1 MRKFLAVVKREYLKI
16 VWSKTF
22 ILSTLFI
29 PLAGLIFSFVPLLM
43 MTIEGDATHLVI
55 IDQSGKMSET
65 VAKMLTENQDF
76 APDDENETEPL
87 AQINTS
93 QQDKIKEASQ
103 KIKAQFVVED
113 FDSKSMPLEQI
124 KRDLNERL
132 RGQKLDAYL
141 VIPAD
146 LKNAPFE
153 LYARNASNLT
163 IRPRVKNALNQA
175 VRRVRMKDE
184 NISPE
189 KLDAI
194 NRDVELNSNRV
205 DDIGETEDSGESFL
219 LYFGIGLLLMLTLT
233 LYGQSILAAVVE
245 EKETRIAEILF
256 SSARPFTLMMGKI
269 VGVGLSAL
277 TQLGIWIL
285 SIIMIGLYV
294 LPQLARAG
302 VGISLPQLSPA
313 FFILV
318 IVYFLIGFF
327 TYATIYALIGSMV
340 TTVQEGGQF
349 ALIAIIPLMGSFY
362 SIFPVMNSPNS
373 NLSIWLSLLP
383 FTAPLVMPVRVAA
396 QTPPL
401 WQIGLS
407 MILNIATVVALT
419 WLASR
424 IYRIGMLM
432 YGKKATIPEVLR
444 WIRQS

>member
-16 VWSKTF
+16 VWSKAF

-29 PLAGLIFSFVPLLM
+29 PLAGLIFSFVPILM

-55 IDQSGKMSET
+55 IDQSGKMGET
-65 VAKMLTENQDF
+65 VARTLIESRGF
-76 APDDENETEPL
+76 ALDDDERDAL
-87 AQINTS
+87 DQISVS
-93 QQDKIKEASQ
+93 QQEQIKETS
-103 KIKAQFVVED
+103 KRMKAQFVVEK
-113 FDSKSMPLEQI
+113 FDSQAMSLEQI
-124 KRDLNERL
+124 KSALNERL
-132 RGQKLDAYL
+132 RAQKLDAYL

-153 LYARNASNLT
+153 LYARNASNVT
-163 IRPRVKNALNQA
+163 IKPRVSNALNQA

-194 NRDVELNSNRV
+194 NRNVELDTVRV
-205 DDIGETEDSGESFL
+205 SDDGEAEDSGESFFL
-219 LYFGIGLLLMLTLT
+219 VFGIGLLLMLTLT

-277 TQLGIWIL
+277 TQLGIWIS
-285 SIIMIGLYV
+285 SIFMISLLA

-302 VGISLPQLSPA
+302 VGISLPQLSPV

-318 IVYFLIGFF
+318 IAYFLIGFL

-362 SIFPVMNSPNS
+362 ALFPVMNSPGS
-373 NLSIWLSLLP
+373 NFSIWLSLLP

-396 QTPPL
+396 QMPPL

-407 MILNIATVVALT
+407 MILNIAAVVALT
-419 WLASR
+419 WLAAR

-444 WIRQS
+444 WVRQS